1 MFRSLTL
8 LSLLIFFGAT
18 SASAGVKVT
27 SLDLYTHGK
36 TGFVKIALDG
46 RSPELPDLKVYGN
59 TIELILSDAEAF
71 NAISKSIRGAQLSAN
86 VLNGKVIV
94 KALLPYELERK
105 NVDLSWKNSSIEV
118 IFPRGNATI
127 VTAPIKIEE
136 KKAAAPAPAV
146 AKIEATPKKA
156 AKSVDMASV
165 TKKPSAITKEALNE
179 DYLNNLMNETK
190 APEASAKEVAAK
202 EINKDEVKLKQSA
215 PATATAAEKA
225 APKREEFSFA
235 GYAVKF
241 TVFLA
246 LVLGIFYGI
255 VQLMKKGLFNKGKMG
270 FLNNQQM
277 IEVLSTT
284 YVSPKKCLMVVKAH
298 KQLFLVANS
307 ENGLQ
312 FLSEMKDTSGLI
324 KQGEKLVTGTNF
336 DTNLETLN
344 SSEAAPS
351 FTLKEDITKSTPVE
365 EESGLARIA
374 KAKDIVKF
382 SDELK
387 KKAKKLKPIEFN

>member
-1 MFRSLTL
+1 MFRTRTL
-8 LSLLIFFGAT
+8 LSFLILIGSF
-18 SASAGVKVT
+18 SAQAGVKVT
-27 SLDLYTHGK
+27 SLDLYTHGQ

-46 RSPELPDLKVYGN
+46 RSSELPDLKVVGN
-59 TIELILSDAEAF
+59 SIELILSDAEAF

-105 NVDLSWKNSSIEV
+105 NVDLSWKNSSIEI
-118 IFPRGNATI
+118 IFPRGKANI
-127 VTAPIKIEE
+127 VTAPIKVEE
-136 KKAAAPAPAV
+136 SKAPAQASV
-146 AKIEATPKKA
+146 KTEATPKKTS
-156 AKSVDMASV
+156 KTVDMASV

-190 APEASAKEVAAK
+190 TPEPSKNDLAAASEL
-202 EINKDEVKLKQSA
+202 NKDEVNLKQSA
-215 PATATAAEKA
+215 PAKVPASALTSK
-225 APKREEFSFA
+225 KEEFSFA
-235 GYAVKF
+235 GYAAKF

-255 VQLMKKGLFNKGKMG
+255 VQIMKKGLFNKGKMG
-270 FLNNQQM
+270 FLNNHQM
-277 IEVLSTT
+277 IEILSTT

-324 KQGEKLVTGTNF
+324 KEGEKIVTGTNF
-336 DTNLETLN
+336 DSNLESLN

-351 FTLKEDITKSTPVE
+351 FTLKEDITKSTPIQ
-365 EESGLARIA
+365 EESGLSRIA

>member
-8 LSLLIFFGAT
+8 LSLTILFGSL
-18 SASAGVKVT
+18 SAQAGVKVT
-27 SLDLYTHGK
+27 SLDLYTDGP

-59 TIELILSDAEAF
+59 TIELILSDGEAF
-71 NAISKSIRGAQLSAN
+71 NAITKSIRGAQLSAN

-105 NVDLSWKNSSIEV
+105 NVDLSWKNSSIEI
-118 IFPRGNATI
+118 IFPRGKASI
-127 VTAPIKIEE
+127 VTAPIKVEQA
-136 KKAAAPAPAV
+136 KTPAPAV
-146 AKIEATPKKA
+146 VKAEAAPVKNKKV
-156 AKSVDMASV
+156 VDMASV
-165 TKKPSAITKEALNE
+165 TKKPSALTKEALNE
-179 DYLNNLMNETK
+179 DYLNNLMKETK
-190 APEASAKEVAAK
+190 TPEANPKEVAA
-202 EINKDEVKLKQSA
+202 NTDLAKDEVKLKQSA
-215 PATATAAEKA
+215 PAKA
-225 APKREEFSFA
+225 AATNKAMTGKKEEFSFA
-235 GYAVKF
+235 GYAAKF

-255 VQLMKKGLFNKGKMG
+255 VHLMKKGLFNKGKLG
-270 FLNNQQM
+270 FLNNHQM

-312 FLSEMKDTSGLI
+312 FLSEIKDTSGLI
-324 KQGEKLVTGTNF
+324 KEGEKLVTGTNF
-336 DTNLETLN
+336 DTNLDSLN

-365 EESGLARIA
+365 EKSGLASIA

-382 SDELK
+382 SDELR

>member
-1 MFRSLTL
+1 MFRSFAL

-27 SLDLYTHGK
+27 SLDLYTQGT
-36 TGFVKIALDG
+36 TGFVKITLDG
-46 RSPELPDLKVYGN
+46 RSPELPDLKVNGN
-59 TIELILSDAEAF
+59 TIELTLADAEAF
-71 NAISKSIRGAQLSAN
+71 NAITKSIRGAQLSAN

-105 NVDLSWKNSSIEV
+105 NVDLSFRNSSIE
-118 IFPRGNATI
+118 ILFPRGKASI
-127 VTAPIKIEE
+127 VTAPIKNEE
-136 KKAAAPAPAV
+136 KKAPAPAV
-146 AKIEATPKKA
+146 ASAPVAAPKKT
-156 AKSVDMASV
+156 KTVDMASV

-179 DYLNNLMNETK
+179 DYLNSLMKDTK
-190 APEASAKEVAAK
+190 TDDSAKKDLAIAADP
-202 EINKDEVKLKQSA
+202 NKDEVKLKQSA
-215 PATATAAEKA
+215 TAKAPAQAPA
-225 APKREEFSFA
+225 APKSEFSFA

-270 FLNNQQM
+270 FLNNHQM

-324 KQGEKLVTGTNF
+324 KEGEKLVTGTNF

-351 FTLKEDITKSTPVE
+351 FTLKEDITQSTPVE
-365 EESGLARIA
+365 EKSGLASIA

>member
-1 MFRSLTL
+1 
-8 LSLLIFFGAT
+8 LIFFGAT

-27 SLDLYTHGK
+27 SLDLYTHGQ

-46 RSPELPDLKVYGN
+46 RSPELPDLKVHGN

-71 NAISKSIRGAQLSAN
+71 SAISKSIRGAQLSAN

-105 NVDLSWKNSSIEV
+105 NVDLSWKNSSIEI
-118 IFPRGNATI
+118 IFPRGKASI

-136 KKAAAPAPAV
+136 KKSAPAV
-146 AKIEATPKKA
+146 AKAPEVAPKKT
-156 AKSVDMASV
+156 KTVDMASV

-179 DYLNNLMNETK
+179 DYLNSLMKETK
-190 APEASAKEVAAK
+190 TDTDKKVAAANT
-202 EINKDEVKLKQSA
+202 ELNKDEVKVKLAA
-215 PATATAAEKA
+215 PAI
-225 APKREEFSFA
+225 APKTNSKKEEFSFA

-270 FLNNQQM
+270 FLNNHQM

-324 KQGEKLVTGTNF
+324 KEGEKIVTGANF
-336 DTNLETLN
+336 DTNLESLN

-351 FTLKEDITKSTPVE
+351 FTLKEDITKSTPIE
-365 EESGLARIA
+365 EKSGLASIA

>member
-18 SASAGVKVT
+18 NALAGVKVT
-27 SLDLYTHGK
+27 SLDLYTHGD

-59 TIELILSDAEAF
+59 TIELILTDAEAF
-71 NAISKSIRGAQLSAN
+71 NAITKSIRGAQLSAN

-94 KALLPYELERK
+94 KALLPYELDRK
-105 NVDLSWKNSSIEV
+105 NVDLSFKNSSIDI
-118 IFPRGNATI
+118 IFPRGKASI

-136 KKAAAPAPAV
+136 AKTPAAATVKAEAAPV
-146 AKIEATPKKA
+146 KK
-156 AKSVDMASV
+156 AKSVDVASV

-190 APEASAKEVAAK
+190 APAADKK
-202 EINKDEVKLKQSA
+202 EIAAAQALNKDEVTLKQSA
-215 PATATAAEKA
+215 PAKA
-225 APKREEFSFA
+225 ISTGKASAPRKEEFSFA

-270 FLNNQQM
+270 FLNNHQM

-312 FLSEMKDTSGLI
+312 FLSEMKDTSGII
-324 KQGEKLVTGTNF
+324 KEGEKLVTGTNF
-336 DTNLETLN
+336 DTNLESLN

-351 FTLKEDITKSTPVE
+351 FTLKEDITQSTPVE
-365 EESGLARIA
+365 EKSGLASIA